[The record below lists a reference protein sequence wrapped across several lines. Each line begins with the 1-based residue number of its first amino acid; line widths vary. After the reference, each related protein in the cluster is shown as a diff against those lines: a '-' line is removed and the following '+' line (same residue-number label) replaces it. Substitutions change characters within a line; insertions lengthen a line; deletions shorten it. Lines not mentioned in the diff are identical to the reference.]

1 MTIIKYEN
9 ANFAVCKWQGDQKY
23 MTDPNQRSRRHGKPQ
38 NSYDI
43 PLKQRA
49 NPQQGYYDS
58 NGSFHPVS
66 QPNTNRQASGAARR
80 PRPNSAAQPSRTPAP
95 DMRRRKAAKK
105 KHPVVFLLK
114 AILLI
119 AFCLSAGLFWH
130 YLSTNNWTF
139 LGSTAAAAAV
149 THAAGTDSEQT
160 VLLPVNTQD
169 VIPNTHLISFSKDT
183 TKPLYGKIIIL
194 DPGHGGTDSGCV
206 YPANNP
212 TYNES
217 AINLT
222 IAESTKEALEAKGA
236 TVIMLRTDDS
246 WISLYQR
253 IALTH
258 LNCLQYADEFGLNT
272 ISSTDKTRLIS
283 ELSDTIEINS
293 DTIDTG
299 GMGIMVGTGVGSEL
313 KLLMDLES
321 NFTNIL
327 FLSIHINSNPAASLH
342 GTQVYYVTD
351 ESVIKSEDKIL
362 EEDSSYQDNPNFP
375 IRQDYYGRDGQ
386 RNEMLAL
393 SLYESIIDAAPSMES
408 NAPSTVADN
417 YAVLRENNLTGVLI
431 EVGFITN
438 KKDRGYLTD
447 ESTIADIS
455 GGIAVGCV
463 NFFAENS

>member
-1 MTIIKYEN
+1 
-9 ANFAVCKWQGDQKY
+9 
-23 MTDPNQRSRRHGKPQ
+23 MTDPNQRPRRHGKPQ

-43 PLKQRA
+43 PAKQRT
-49 NPQQGYYDS
+49 NPRQGYYDS

-66 QPNTNRQASGAARR
+66 QQGANRQGYSAPGR
-80 PRPNSAAQPSRTPAP
+80 PKVNSSRSAGNSAGRPAGSSSQ
-95 DMRRRKAAKK
+95 DIRRRKVSRK
-105 KHPVVFLLK
+105 KHPAVFLIK
-114 AILLI
+114 ALLLI
-119 AFCLSAGLFWH
+119 AFCLSAGLLWH
-130 YLSTNNWTF
+130 YLSTNNWALT
-139 LGSTAAAAAV
+139 GSPSGTKAA
-149 THAAGTDSEQT
+149 HAIGTNTDIT
-160 VLLPVNTQD
+160 VVLPVNTQN
-169 VIPNTHLISFSKDT
+169 VIPNTHLISFSEDI
-183 TKPLYGKIIIL
+183 TKPLYGKVIIL

-206 YPANNP
+206 YPANKP
-212 TYNES
+212 TYDES
-217 AINLT
+217 TINLT

-246 WISLYQR
+246 WVSLYHR

-258 LNCLQYADEFGLNT
+258 LNCLQYADEFGINT
-272 ISSTDKTRLIS
+272 ISGTDETRLIS

-313 KLLMDLES
+313 NLLMDLEK

-351 ESVIKSEDKIL
+351 ESVIASEAKTL

-375 IRQDYYGRDGQ
+375 IRQDYYGRDGT
-386 RNEMLAL
+386 RNEMLAQ
-393 SLYESIIDAAPSMES
+393 SLYDSIIDAAPDMES
-408 NAPSTVADN
+408 NAPATVMDN

-455 GGIAVGCV
+455 GGIAVGCI
-463 NFFAENS
+463 NFFAENP